1 MSQGGSQC
9 QCNNLWDNNMASN
22 STTSQSVSL
31 PQVESIMTG
40 PSADQIS
47 SMSMQQ
53 QMELSKQLSHQ
64 LIYLTQQLEEDLLNS
79 QRATNSV
86 SSLQLQGSL
95 SENDN
100 QSYDPSQVLN
110 FDNSLSVSTG
120 RQLQQKGNSFHS
132 LRPARQ
138 LGLNEEERQLF
149 QQSPVMGY
157 LFNNLNN
164 QI

>member
-53 QMELSKQLSHQ
+53 QMELSK
-64 LIYLTQQLEEDLLNS
+64 
-79 QRATNSV
+79 
-86 SSLQLQGSL
+86 
-95 SENDN
+95 
-100 QSYDPSQVLN
+100 
-110 FDNSLSVSTG
+110 
-120 RQLQQKGNSFHS
+120 
-132 LRPARQ
+132 
-138 LGLNEEERQLF
+138 
-149 QQSPVMGY
+149 
-157 LFNNLNN
+157 
-164 QI
+164 